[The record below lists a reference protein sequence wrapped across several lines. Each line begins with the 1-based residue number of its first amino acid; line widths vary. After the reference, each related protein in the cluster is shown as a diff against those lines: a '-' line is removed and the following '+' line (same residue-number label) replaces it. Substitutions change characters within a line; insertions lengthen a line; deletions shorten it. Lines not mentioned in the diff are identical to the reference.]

1 MDRLGTALSKSSTKA
16 LILGAGEL
24 AKEVVI
30 ELQRLGVETIAVDRY
45 SNAPAMQV
53 SHRSYV
59 INMLDKTELSNIILK
74 EDPQIIIPE
83 IEAIN
88 TEELINLEKK
98 GFNVIPN
105 SFSANATMNR
115 ETIRNIASKEL
126 KLVTSDYRF
135 ANSLEELE
143 NNAKALDFPCLVK
156 PIMSSSGKGQSLVL
170 NKESLKN
177 AWDKSQLH
185 GRSGKGKVIIE
196 SFINFDYEITLLTA
210 KSEEKISFCEPIGH
224 KQENGDY
231 IESWQPHPVPEN
243 ILRKCHK
250 VANKIVSRLSGNGI
264 FGVELFIKDEIVF
277 FSEVSPRPHDTGMV
291 TLISQDISEFEI
303 HVKAILG
310 ISIPNK
316 INSRPSASVVIKG
329 FGKSNNIRFEGIKE
343 ALEEEGVSIKLFG
356 KPSIDGSRR
365 LGVILAHSDNIESAL
380 EKANKARKK
389 IKIIY

>member
-1 MDRLGTALSKSSTKA
+1 MNRLGSALSASTTKA

-24 AKEVVI
+24 AKELVI
-30 ELQRLGVETIAVDRY
+30 ELQRLGIETIAVDRY
-45 SNAPAMQV
+45 RNAPAMQV

-59 INMLDKTELSNIILK
+59 INMLDKNELSNIILK
-74 EDPQIIIPE
+74 EAPQIIIPE

-88 TEELINLEKK
+88 TEELINLEKQ

-105 SFSANATMNR
+105 SFSVNATMNR

-126 KLVTSDYRF
+126 KLKTSTYRF
-135 ANSLEELE
+135 ASSLEELE
-143 NNAKALDFPCLVK
+143 NNAKDVDFPCLVK
-156 PIMSSSGKGQSLVL
+156 PIMSSSGKGQSLVS
-170 NKESLKN
+170 NKESLKT
-177 AWDKSQLH
+177 AWDKSQIH
-185 GRSGKGKVIIE
+185 GRSGRGKVIIE

-224 KQENGDY
+224 NQEDGDY
-231 IESWQPHPVPEN
+231 IESWQPHPVPKN
-243 ILRKCHK
+243 ILKKCQK
-250 VANKIVSRLSGNGI
+250 VAEKIVSRLSGNGI
-264 FGVELFIKDEIVF
+264 FGVELFIKDEAVY

-310 ISIPNK
+310 MKIPKK

-343 ALEEEGVSIKLFG
+343 ALEEEGVSIRLFG

-365 LGVILAHSDNIESAL
+365 LGVILAHSDKIENAL
-380 EKANKARKK
+380 AKANKARKK